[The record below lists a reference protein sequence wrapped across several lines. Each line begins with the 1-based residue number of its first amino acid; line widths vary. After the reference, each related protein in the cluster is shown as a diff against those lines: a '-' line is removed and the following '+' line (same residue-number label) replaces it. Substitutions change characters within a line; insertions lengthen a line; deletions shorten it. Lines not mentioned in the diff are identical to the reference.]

1 MGNSKMRRTIAASA
15 YYHIKPLIPRRIQIY
30 LRHRLGKKY
39 RAKYAEV
46 WPIDQHAAQ
55 KPPNW
60 NGWPE
65 HKEFAFV
72 LTHDVE
78 TASGCARCLKLM
90 DLDSSLGFRSSFN
103 FVAADYPIPS
113 QLHTTLIQHGFEIGL
128 HGLHHNPTMY
138 SSSRAFRQ
146 QAIHINRHMK
156 KWGAVG
162 FRSPAMHHN
171 LEWLHSLN
179 LEYDASTFDTDPF
192 EPQPDGMRTIY
203 PFWVRRR
210 DTTGG
215 YIELPYTL
223 PQDFT
228 LFVVLG
234 EKSIEVWK
242 NKLDWIAEHGGMAL
256 LITHPDYM
264 NWTDAKP
271 GREEYPFAYY
281 RQFLE
286 YVRDK
291 YEGRYWH
298 ALPREVAAFW
308 KKQYPSTDRISAP
321 RGQHICMPTYSF
333 YESDNRV
340 RRYAESLAKAGNTV
354 DVVSLRRIGQSRRE
368 VIEGVSVHRIQQRTR
383 NEKGRWTYFSKLL
396 LFLIKSAGFISWK
409 HLKKRYDI
417 VHVHNVPDVEVFAA
431 FLPKISGSKI
441 ILDIHDIVPELF
453 CSKFGV
459 KPNSF
464 WFKMLC
470 LKEKL
475 SIAFANHVI
484 VSNGIWQERLVERST
499 LRNKCSVFLNYPDPA
514 IFSSKALQVNG
525 DRQKI
530 LYPGSLNWHQGL
542 DIALRAFAK
551 IKDEVPRAD
560 FHIYGEGPAL
570 EALVDLAN
578 DLRIKERVAFQNPIP
593 IREIAT
599 VMATATCGIVPK
611 KNNLFGNEAFSTK
624 ILEFMALGVPVVVSN
639 TAVDRL
645 YFDPSLVL
653 FFESGNVESLAE
665 KLLLMLTNDA
675 LRKQLVENSLKFVQ
689 DYTWAKKESNYFA
702 LLESLKK

>member
-1 MGNSKMRRTIAASA
+1 M
-15 YYHIKPLIPRRIQIY
+15 QIY
-30 LRHRLGKKY
+30 LRHRIGNNY
-39 RAKYAEV
+39 RAKYVDV
-46 WPIDQHAAQ
+46 WPIDQPAAQ

-60 NGWPE
+60 KGWPE
-65 HKEFAFV
+65 QKEFALV

-78 TASGCARCLKLM
+78 TAFGCSRCLPLM
-90 DLDSSLGFRSSFN
+90 DLESSLGFRSCFN
-103 FVAADYPIPS
+103 FVAADYPVPS
-113 QLHTTLIQHGFEIGL
+113 QLRTALIQKGFEIGI
-128 HGLHHNPTMY
+128 HGLHHDPTMY
-138 SSSRAFRQ
+138 SSSQAFRK
-146 QAIHINRHMK
+146 QAIQINRYMK
-156 KWGAVG
+156 EWGAVG

-203 PFWVRRR
+203 PFWVPRR
-210 DTTGG
+210 DSMGG
-215 YIELPYTL
+215 YVELPYTL

-234 EKSIEVWK
+234 EKSIELWK
-242 NKLDWIAEHGGMAL
+242 NKLDWIVEHGGMAL

-264 NWTDAKP
+264 NWTGAKL
-271 GREEYPFAYY
+271 GREEYPSPYY

-291 YEGRYWH
+291 YKGRYWH

-308 KKQYPSTDRISAP
+308 KRQYASCNEIPIGAP
-321 RGQHICMPTYSF
+321 RGQHICMPTYSY

-340 RRYAESLAKAGNTV
+340 RRYAESLVKAGNTV
-354 DVVSLRRIGQSRRE
+354 DVVSLRRIGQSHRE
-368 VIEGVSVHRIQQRTR
+368 VIENVSVHRIQQRTK
-383 NEKGRWTYFSKLL
+383 NEKGRWSYFGKLL

-409 HLKKRYDI
+409 HIKKRYDI
-417 VHVHNVPDVEVFAA
+417 VHVHNVPDIEVFAA
-431 FLPKISGSKI
+431 FLPKYLGSRI

-453 CSKFGV
+453 CSKFRV

-464 WFKMLC
+464 WFNVLC
-470 LKEKL
+470 LKERL

-484 VSNGIWQERLVERST
+484 VSNGIWQERLTERST
-499 LRNKCSVFLNYPDPA
+499 LRDKCSVFLNYPDPA
-514 IFSSKALQVNG
+514 IFSPRALPVNEN
-525 DRQKI
+525 RQKI
-530 LYPGSLNWHQGL
+530 LYPGTLNWHQGL
-542 DIALRAFAK
+542 DIALRAFAN
-551 IKDEVPRAD
+551 IKDQVPRAD
-560 FHIYGEGPAL
+560 FHIYGEGPSL
-570 EALVDLAN
+570 ETLLGLVD
-578 DLRIKERVAFQNPIP
+578 DLGIKERVVFHDPMP
-593 IREIAT
+593 IREIAK

-611 KNNLFGNEAFSTK
+611 RADLFGNEAFSTK

-665 KLLLMLTNDA
+665 KLLLMLTNDD
-675 LRKQLVENSLKFVQ
+675 LRNRLVENSLKFVQ
-689 DYTWAKKESNYFA
+689 DYTWAKKESSYFA
-702 LLESLKK
+702 LLESLNNKATKSTN